1 MEIKKIIKKS
11 PFLYE
16 VIRSYLVRFDYG
28 YLYTKTEVKHF
39 LRSLKKNR
47 AICQYDPAKP
57 DVYIIIGDKN
67 LDSTLKKA
75 IFGDIAQGICQENSV
90 FFTTRVLK
98 NSKLK
103 KLHRLYFK
111 INKIIPLPFKYLW
124 ERTYTTADLSAMP
137 EYNMFVIFMAGAYYE
152 ETFSQPELFRKI
164 HMFAEKT
171 YCKKILYLVDP
182 IDKYPNLPDWFPYFD
197 HIASYSRD
205 DEAKYNTFF
214 IDSPCVHLPV
224 SRTAPEYD
232 IYFRGMDA
240 GRLPMIRDCYR
251 YLKKNGVNCC
261 FHVQTGPKDFTA
273 SQGFVCSGERIPYEV
288 MVSEELKANVLLEIL
303 IPGVGSGPTLRGK
316 EAVIYGKK
324 LLTNNPR
331 ANESEFYSSGNIRIF
346 QSVDDI
352 DIDWI
357 KETGSV
363 KYDYVGQY
371 SCDEVFR
378 QIKNMCLKE

>member
-111 INKIIPLPFKYLW
+111 INKIIPLPFK
-124 ERTYTTADLSAMP
+124 
-137 EYNMFVIFMAGAYYE
+137 
-152 ETFSQPELFRKI
+152 
-164 HMFAEKT
+164 
-171 YCKKILYLVDP
+171 
-182 IDKYPNLPDWFPYFD
+182 
-197 HIASYSRD
+197 
-205 DEAKYNTFF
+205 
-214 IDSPCVHLPV
+214 
-224 SRTAPEYD
+224 
-232 IYFRGMDA
+232 
-240 GRLPMIRDCYR
+240 
-251 YLKKNGVNCC
+251 
-261 FHVQTGPKDFTA
+261 
-273 SQGFVCSGERIPYEV
+273 
-288 MVSEELKANVLLEIL
+288 
-303 IPGVGSGPTLRGK
+303 
-316 EAVIYGKK
+316 
-324 LLTNNPR
+324 
-331 ANESEFYSSGNIRIF
+331 
-346 QSVDDI
+346 
-352 DIDWI
+352 
-357 KETGSV
+357 
-363 KYDYVGQY
+363 
-371 SCDEVFR
+371 
-378 QIKNMCLKE
+378 